1 MRAIRSA
8 AVATALM
15 LLSGSV
21 LAEGAPRDVP
31 LPIQSKTALQQYLAA
46 TSIEESPLSRLSPM
60 GRRRFLA
67 HDILFTERGVGGFG
81 TAELMAELTAEE
93 IREVMALFGLQAPAS
108 MLRDARDVNRNDVPS
123 RWPVPQEPTAI
134 GRKFDQ
140 LRAIEDLSASSD
152 AGVTDSGR
160 SRAIR
165 DGYDRLFGT
174 ASVSLDAVSD
184 SDLHLLFRAATIA
197 MDRTKDPKYFDAM
210 DRQLAE
216 LQARELA
223 SRFDYRLMHGALVLV
238 RDFERA
244 DALAQ
249 THPAMEFAATPP
261 IVERVPAGHSGST
274 EWAVSPDQY
283 QLVHQAVD
291 LDVSATV
298 VVIASLD
305 CGFSR
310 GAMEAIESDP
320 VLGPLFAEH
329 AHWLAPQAHRL
340 DVERLQQ
347 WNREHPSIEMTL
359 AVDAREW
366 PAIDEWWATPNFYF
380 FKDGEL
386 KAKVTGWPLDG
397 AGQRD
402 EVIAALDEIGLL
414 E

>member
-8 AVATALM
+8 AVATALV
-15 LLSGSV
+15 LLSGIA

-31 LPIQSKTALQQYLAA
+31 LPIQSDAALQQYLAA
-46 TSIEESPLSRLSPM
+46 TPIEESPLSRLSPM
-60 GRRRFLA
+60 GLRRFL
-67 HDILFTERGVGGFG
+67 DGVDFNQRGITEFSTG
-81 TAELMAELTAEE
+81 ELMAELTAEE
-93 IREVMALFGLQAPAS
+93 IREVMALFDLQAPAS

-140 LRAIEDLSASSD
+140 LRAIEDMPESTD
-152 AGVTDSGR
+152 AGVTDAGR

-174 ASVSLDAVSD
+174 ASASLDAVSD
-184 SDLHLLFRAATIA
+184 SDLHLRFRAATLA
-197 MDRTKDPKYFDAM
+197 VDWTKDPKYFDAM

-216 LQARELA
+216 LQARALA
-223 SRFDYRLMHGALVLV
+223 SKFDYRVMHGALVLA

-249 THPAMEFAATPP
+249 SHPAMELATTPP
-261 IVERVPAGHSGST
+261 IAEKVPAGHTGPT

-291 LDVSATV
+291 LDVPATV
-298 VVIASLD
+298 VVVAHPD

-310 GAMEAIESDP
+310 SAMAAIEPDP

-329 AHWLAPQAHRL
+329 ARWLAPQSHRL
-340 DVERLQQ
+340 DVERMQQ
-347 WNREHPSIEMTL
+347 WNREHPSVEMTL

-366 PAIDEWWATPNFYF
+366 PAIDEWATPNFYF

-397 AGQRD
+397 AGSRD
-402 EVIAALDEIGLL
+402 EVIAALAEIGLL

>member
-1 MRAIRSA
+1 MRTIRSA
-8 AVATALM
+8 AVATVLV
-15 LLSGSV
+15 LLSRSV
-21 LAEGAPRDVP
+21 LAEGVPRDVP
-31 LPIQSKTALQQYLAA
+31 LPIQSEAVLQQYLAA
-46 TSIEESPLSRLSPM
+46 TPTEESPLSRLSPM
-60 GRRRFLA
+60 GRRRFL
-67 HDILFTERGVGGFG
+67 DGVDFNEQGITRFN
-81 TAELMAELTAEE
+81 TADLMAELTAEE
-93 IREVMALFGLQAPAS
+93 IREVMALFDLQAPAS

-140 LRAIEDLSASSD
+140 LRASEDMPASSD

-165 DGYDRLFGT
+165 DGYDRLFGAFG
-174 ASVSLDAVSD
+174 ASLEAVSD
-184 SDLHLLFRAATIA
+184 SDLHLLFRAASIA
-197 MDRTKDPKYFDAM
+197 MFGTNDPKYFDAM
-210 DRQLAE
+210 DRPLAE
-216 LQARELA
+216 LRARELA
-223 SRFDYRLMHGALVLV
+223 SKDDYRMMHGALVLA

-249 THPAMEFAATPP
+249 THPAMELAATPP
-261 IVERVPAGHSGST
+261 IIDRVPAEHSGPT

-291 LDVSATV
+291 LDVPAKVIV
-298 VVIASLD
+298 VAHPD

-310 GAMEAIESDP
+310 GAMEAVESDP

-340 DVERLQQ
+340 DVERLQL

-366 PAIDEWWATPNFYF
+366 PAIDEWATPIFYF

-386 KAKVTGWPLDG
+386 KAKVKSWPLDG

>member
-15 LLSGSV
+15 LLSGSA

-31 LPIQSKTALQQYLAA
+31 LPIQSEAALRQYLAA
-46 TSIEESPLSRLSPM
+46 TPIEESPLSRLSPM
-60 GRRRFLA
+60 GRRRFL
-67 HDILFTERGVGGFG
+67 DGVDFNERGITRFY
-81 TAELMAELTAEE
+81 TADLMAELTAEE
-93 IREVMALFGLQAPAS
+93 IRAAMALFGLQATTA

-134 GRKFDQ
+134 GGKFDQ
-140 LRAIEDLSASSD
+140 LRAIEDLPVSSD

-174 ASVSLDAVSD
+174 ASASLDGVSD
-184 SDLHLLFRAATIA
+184 SDLHLLFRAASIA
-197 MDRTKDPKYFDAM
+197 LFGTNDPKYFDAM
-210 DRQLAE
+210 ERPLAE
-216 LQARELA
+216 LRARGLA
-223 SRFDYRLMHGALVLV
+223 SKDDYRMMHGALVLA
-238 RDFERA
+238 RDFEHA

-249 THPAMEFAATPP
+249 AHPAMEFAVTPS
-261 IVERVPAGHSGST
+261 IIDRVPAGHSGPT

-291 LDVSATV
+291 LDVPAKV

-310 GAMEAIESDP
+310 TAMEAIESDP

-347 WNREHPSIEMTL
+347 WNREHPAIEMTL

-366 PAIDEWWATPNFYF
+366 PAIDEWRATPNFYF
-380 FKDGEL
+380 FRDGEL

-397 AGQRD
+397 AGQRN